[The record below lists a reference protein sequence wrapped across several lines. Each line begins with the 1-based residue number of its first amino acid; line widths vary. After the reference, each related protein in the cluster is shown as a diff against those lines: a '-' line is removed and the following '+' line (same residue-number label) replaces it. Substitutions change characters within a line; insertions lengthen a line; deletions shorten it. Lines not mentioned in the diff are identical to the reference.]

1 MIRPFQ
7 GPSKYKAGLGPY
19 TTPAKPHVP
28 KRIRTCGP
36 GPAPP
41 RPPPAQSLSWFGSLF
56 SSTNSQ
62 SPPQGLSIKW
72 PRQVLMYP
80 VPFGLGDKQQK
91 HPWCPKPILFIPSF
105 PAQTANRPRRALPS
119 NGPGWFYFTIL
130 HCPSLLKLLADLV
143 LIEES
148 ATCRLQ
154 LPAIAL
160 LPP

>member
-1 MIRPFQ
+1 
-7 GPSKYKAGLGPY
+7 
-19 TTPAKPHVP
+19 
-28 KRIRTCGP
+28 
-36 GPAPP
+36 
-41 RPPPAQSLSWFGSLF
+41 
-56 SSTNSQ
+56 
-62 SPPQGLSIKW
+62 
-72 PRQVLMYP
+72 MYP

-130 HCPSLLKLLADLV
+130 PCPSLLKLLADLV

-148 ATCRLQ
+148 APCRLK

>member
-1 MIRPFQ
+1 MISPSKARLSIRPGW
-7 GPSKYKAGLGPY
+7 GPIRPQPSRMRLNAYA
-19 TTPAKPHVP
+19 HVGQVP
-28 KRIRTCGP
+28 LRL
-36 GPAPP
+36 APP
-41 RPPPAQSLSWFGSLF
+41 RPKPILVWLTF

-62 SPPQGLSIKW
+62 SPPRGLSIKW

-130 HCPSLLKLLADLV
+130 PCPSLLKLLADLV

-148 ATCRLQ
+148 APCRLQ